1 MSAAGNGARNT
12 NGGKKMEGTKTDAKA
27 KAEITGKVR
36 KALEHLR
43 TAADL
48 MDQAANLATWGMAKG
63 DCLSYRERIREL
75 ASSDDGEA
83 GLEALVDWL
92 GSQGR

>member
-1 MSAAGNGARNT
+1 MKTPTRPQIEKTNAR
-12 NGGKKMEGTKTDAKA
+12 AKA
-27 KAEITGKVR
+27 DITGKVR

-48 MDQAANLATWGMAKG
+48 MDQAANATTWAMAKG

-75 ASSDDGEA
+75 ISSDDGEA
-83 GLEALVDWL
+83 GLEALLDWL
-92 GSQGR
+92 QSR